1 MHDLK
6 YDPLWLLL
14 LRSGEDQVITLK
26 GNMNYSAFPQSLF
39 NMCFLKIGW
48 SNYFYTWGLIWDIYN
63 YMIYIYLLIYLWLH
77 GIFIIILKKCYAS
90 LKSIL
95 LCNNETVN
103 RRVEISNYFE
113 AMTCCWMTHALAR
126 HVASSLDLIQL
137 SFPLFNNRPHWSRD

>member
-1 MHDLK
+1 MSRSPCPIGFLLKLSIHDLK

-14 LRSGEDQVITLK
+14 LRSGEDQVITLR
-26 GNMNYSAFPQSLF
+26 GNMNYSVFPQPVF

-90 LKSIL
+90 LKSIP

-103 RRVEISNYFE
+103 RRVEILTTLKQWLLVGWP
-113 AMTCCWMTHALAR
+113 ML
-126 HVASSLDLIQL
+126 
-137 SFPLFNNRPHWSRD
+137 